1 MSKYID
7 VFNGD
12 ADGIF
17 SLIQL
22 RKSHPITAYDKQI
35 LITGVK
41 RDIALVSKIDEN
53 LANDAQIT
61 VLDVSFD
68 KNDKDVKRVLEHC
81 QSLFYCD
88 HHKAD
93 KLFEHK
99 NLKTVINTEPT
110 VCTGLLINNMLNDKN
125 VLWAVAAIYGDGL
138 DNVASEHVKRLG
150 LTQTQ
155 CEQLKELGILVN
167 YNGYGNSVADLYFD
181 PADLYQRLVNYDN
194 PFEVVNDSESPYQ
207 LLKQGY
213 EADIAKADASEQLV
227 DDDLIVVILE
237 DAPWARRISGTY
249 GNQLAATNLG
259 KPVVIVTDNS
269 KGSYAIS
276 LRAPKDNPYGASTI
290 CSQFNTGGGRE
301 GAAGINA
308 LPKNDLNK
316 FVEVVRKYYT

>member
-22 RKSHPITAYDKQI
+22 RKSYPITAYDKQI

-41 RDIALVSKIDEN
+41 RDIALVSKIDDK
-53 LANDAQIT
+53 LADNAQIT

-81 QSLFYCD
+81 QSLYYCD

-99 NLKTVINTEPT
+99 NLMTVINTEPT
-110 VCTGLLINNMLNDKN
+110 VCTGLLINSVLGDAHI
-125 VLWAVAAIYGDGL
+125 LWAVAAIYGDGL
-138 DNVASEHVKRLG
+138 DSVASKHVKRLG
-150 LTQTQ
+150 LTQSQ
-155 CEQLKELGILVN
+155 CNQLKELGVLVN

-181 PADLYQRLVNYDN
+181 PADLYQQLINYDS
-194 PFEVVNDSESPYQ
+194 PFEVITDLKSAYQ
-207 LLKQGY
+207 ILKQGY
-213 EADIAKADASEQLV
+213 ESDIAKAETSKQLV
-227 DDDLIVVILE
+227 DNDLIAVILE
-237 DAPWARRISGTY
+237 DEPWARRISGTY
-249 GNQLAATNLG
+249 GNQLAANNPD
-259 KPVVIVTDNS
+259 KPVVIVTDNA

-276 LRAPKDNPYGASTI
+276 LRAPKNNPYGASNI

-301 GAAGINA
+301 GAAGINE
-308 LPKNDLNK
+308 LPKNELED
-316 FVEVVRKYYT
+316 FMQAVRIYYI